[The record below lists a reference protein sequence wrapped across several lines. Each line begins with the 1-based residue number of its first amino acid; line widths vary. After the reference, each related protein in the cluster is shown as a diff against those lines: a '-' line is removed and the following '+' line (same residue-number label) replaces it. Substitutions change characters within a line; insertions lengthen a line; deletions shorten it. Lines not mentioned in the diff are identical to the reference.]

1 MSKETLVGLFPSTNQ
16 QVSFYIKLQLSEIL
30 QVMLEYC
37 CFNEYP
43 TYVYQALSVAY
54 QSFNLFAHKL
64 ILISEVRGDYFKE
77 SFNGELVHI
86 FLLHKVWDTNIYR
99 QIRSSREKNGK
110 QNTEYL
116 GEKLFQQNG
125 KIWETRIN
133 KVRRIFSYDEP
144 SG

>member
-64 ILISEVRGDYFKE
+64 ILISEIRGDYFKE
-77 SFNGELVHI
+77 SFNDELVHI

-99 QIRSSREKNGK
+99 QIRSSRKKKRKVEHGIP
-110 QNTEYL
+110 
-116 GEKLFQQNG
+116 GR
-125 KIWETRIN
+125 KIATCVSIEWENMGNEN
-133 KVRRIFSYDEP
+133 K
-144 SG
+144 

>member
-64 ILISEVRGDYFKE
+64 ILIREVRGDYFKE

-99 QIRSSREKNGK
+99 QIRSSRGKKTESRTRNTWEKNCYLCYNRMGK
-110 QNTEYL
+110 Y
-116 GEKLFQQNG
+116 G
-125 KIWETRIN
+125 KRE
-133 KVRRIFSYDEP
+133 
-144 SG
+144 